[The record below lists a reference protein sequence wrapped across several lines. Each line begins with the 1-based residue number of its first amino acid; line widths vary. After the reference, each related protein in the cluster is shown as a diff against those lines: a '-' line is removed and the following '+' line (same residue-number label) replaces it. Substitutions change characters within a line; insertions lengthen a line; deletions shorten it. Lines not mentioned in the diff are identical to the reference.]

1 MAEPRASGAAL
12 SDKDLLEQ
20 IDGHLAS
27 PSLSWLLGA
36 GVSFSAKIPLMYPLT
51 ARVLK
56 MLKDGSSASFD
67 LVESIKGELPDKC
80 HVEHLL
86 SHLGDYSALAERSKD
101 GQVMIGGKA
110 VSRAD
115 LDAAHRELVMAIAET
130 VRWGF
135 VESPEEIGT
144 SGASI
149 VEIDEHRAFIDVCF
163 RTARAG
169 LHERRGPLRFFTTNY
184 DTLLEDALALGCV
197 PYWDGFEGGAVAF
210 RSHRLGAAE
219 PPLGVPAHVV
229 KLHGSIDWHLGEQ
242 DGRVWRVRVG
252 DRYPLNGPRVLIHP
266 QSTKYLAAQ
275 RDPFAAQFD
284 LFRRVLAGNND
295 NVLAVCGYSFG
306 DDHIN
311 EEIELAMSRQSS
323 KTTLLAFAR
332 EDDVG
337 GKPQMP
343 AALDRWRKEQWGKRI
358 YVATQRGLYVGPDG
372 PHFADASKT
381 LDWWTFKGVTQV
393 LRDGAGSFFP

>member
-1 MAEPRASGAAL
+1 MAGLPTSGAAL

-27 PSLSWLLGA
+27 PCLSWLLGA

-51 ARVLK
+51 ERVLK
-56 MLKDGSSASFD
+56 ILTDRSSASLA
-67 LVESIKGELPDKC
+67 LVESIKVELPDIC

-86 SHLGDYSALAERSKD
+86 SQLGDYSALAARSKA
-101 GQVMIGGKA
+101 GVAMIDGKA
-110 VSRAD
+110 VSRAE
-115 LDAAHRELVMAIAET
+115 LDHAHRELVNAIAET

-135 VESPEEIGT
+135 RHSPEEIGT
-144 SGASI
+144 PGKSI
-149 VEIDEHRAFIDVCF
+149 VEIDEHREFIDVCF

-184 DTLLEDALALGCV
+184 DTLLEDALALACV

-210 RSHRLGAAE
+210 RSHRLGSTE
-219 PPLGVPAHVV
+219 PPPGVPAHVV
-229 KLHGSIDWHLGEQ
+229 KLHGSIDWHLGEH

-252 DRYPLNGPRVLIHP
+252 DRYPPEGPQVLIHP

-284 LFRRVLAGNND
+284 LFRRVLAGSND

-323 KTTLLAFAR
+323 KTTLLAFAF
-332 EDDVG
+332 EQGTDG
-337 GKPQMP
+337 MP
-343 AALDRWRKEQWGKRI
+343 ASLNKWRSEPWGKRV
-358 YVATQRGLYVGPDG
+358 YVATQRGLYVGPNG
-372 PHFADASKT
+372 PHFEGTIEDLS
-381 LDWWTFKGVTQV
+381 WWTFKGVSKV